1 MTYPTSD
8 TSREVSSQQERSER
22 LNWYR
27 CEAHV
32 PHRDLLAMRPY
43 GSQEDLKCCG
53 LSDKSFRDWND
64 NMYFNC
70 SRSNPS
76 YERCSVPHSCC
87 KRNDSHQVVSLFCG
101 RGVLNQTDY
110 DAWESVYMG
119 NCIDAAHRYL
129 RENVTLITGMCLV
142 FVILL
147 AFVQMVTQALVDE
160 INAIRSIYDRFY
172 ERVYD
177 MREAERITE

>member
-1 MTYPTSD
+1 M
-8 TSREVSSQQERSER
+8 
-22 LNWYR
+22 
-27 CEAHV
+27 
-32 PHRDLLAMRPY
+32 
-43 GSQEDLKCCG
+43 
-53 LSDKSFRDWND
+53 
-64 NMYFNC
+64 
-70 SRSNPS
+70 
-76 YERCSVPHSCC
+76 
-87 KRNDSHQVVSLFCG
+87 VSLFCG